1 MPSSLAIPRAGLGIV
16 MALVTWLEH
25 ILYEYCV
32 PHARLRKE
40 EKVVECRERNITQTK
55 QTAAEATAQTGL
67 QCGMPHRQMF
77 HCVAVSLCVILAAKL
92 QLSQTPRVSVSRTLR
107 VSGLAV

>member
-1 MPSSLAIPRAGLGIV
+1 MPSCFTIPRAGLGIV
-16 MALVTWLEH
+16 MALVTLLGH

-40 EKVVECRERNITQTK
+40 EKVDECRDRNITQPNK
-55 QTAAEATAQTGL
+55 AAAAAEATAQTGL

-92 QLSQTPRVSVSRTLR
+92 QLSQTPRVS
-107 VSGLAV
+107 GLGL